1 MRNPMPSLIRR
12 IPRLRFRTSATAS
25 SRPRD
30 QARPS
35 ATNASSPTPSQSA
48 PQTPPAETSS
58 RPDWPHI
65 WTGDHPVP
73 LMLATKDTT
82 QVLLD
87 MLVGWYEFILETSQ
101 NPEYADSYSAT
112 YLEQVR
118 GLQQSA
124 LKLILEERLSPR
136 EFLERFVV
144 PLLNDSAQV
153 G

>member
-1 MRNPMPSLIRR
+1 
-12 IPRLRFRTSATAS
+12 
-25 SRPRD
+25 
-30 QARPS
+30 
-35 ATNASSPTPSQSA
+35 
-48 PQTPPAETSS
+48 
-58 RPDWPHI
+58 
-65 WTGDHPVP
+65 
-73 LMLATKDTT
+73 MLATKDTT

-124 LKLILEERLSPR
+124 LKLLLEERLSPR